1 MLDEDFEF
9 DVPLLLV
16 EPGKLFEEAEEVELV
31 LPELRL
37 DVWVML
43 FVDKTTLLL
52 VLPLLDKL
60 GDDEYETIDEDVDD
74 SGKEEVLDAGEDETD
89 EEWVIAGEAAESVA
103 LAVVVKTWL
112 FATLNSKWPL
122 NEDEKVCWWL
132 FGCCWQS
139 IVGKWWVTVDW
150 STGWCE
156 GCWTDWKPEV
166 NVELPL
172 TMVSLRQAFASQQAI
187 LQPTSVHGCEQFMA
201 EQAGM
206 LQAGTL
212 QPASEQLLVLYI
224 SIAGC
229 ATPPCPPPWPL
240 LTVLLA
246 LLVVVARD
254 AGESNTTRD
263 NGDEESGEFGTTR
276 GDGGMTE
283 CASDEWLEREDEPV
297 TEGDFTDR

>member
-103 LAVVVKTWL
+103 LAVVVKT
-112 FATLNSKWPL
+112 
-122 NEDEKVCWWL
+122 
-132 FGCCWQS
+132 
-139 IVGKWWVTVDW
+139 
-150 STGWCE
+150 
-156 GCWTDWKPEV
+156 
-166 NVELPL
+166 
-172 TMVSLRQAFASQQAI
+172 
-187 LQPTSVHGCEQFMA
+187 
-201 EQAGM
+201 
-206 LQAGTL
+206 
-212 QPASEQLLVLYI
+212 
-224 SIAGC
+224 
-229 ATPPCPPPWPL
+229 
-240 LTVLLA
+240 
-246 LLVVVARD
+246 
-254 AGESNTTRD
+254 
-263 NGDEESGEFGTTR
+263 
-276 GDGGMTE
+276 
-283 CASDEWLEREDEPV
+283 
-297 TEGDFTDR
+297 